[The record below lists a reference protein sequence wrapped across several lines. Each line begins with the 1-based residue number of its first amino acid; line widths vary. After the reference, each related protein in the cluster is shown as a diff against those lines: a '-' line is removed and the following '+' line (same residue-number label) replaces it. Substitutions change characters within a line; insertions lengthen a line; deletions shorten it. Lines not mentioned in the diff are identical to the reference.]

1 MEIDIKEVGS
11 VTVLGFSGNLDTNT
25 APDAE
30 SQINGLMDGGAS
42 RTLIDFEN
50 LNYISS
56 AGLRV
61 LLATAKNMIT
71 IDGALKICSLNKTVY
86 EVFDISGFNKILSL
100 EANEEDALASF

>member
-1 MEIDIKEVGS
+1 MEIMIKEVDS
-11 VTVLGFSGNLDTNT
+11 VTVLAFSGNLDTNT

-30 SQINGLMDGGAS
+30 SQINNLMDAGAT
-42 RTLIDFEN
+42 RILIDFDN

-61 LLATAKNMIT
+61 LLATAKKMIT
-71 IDGALKICSLNKTVY
+71 INGALKICSLNKTVY

-100 EANEEDALASF
+100 EANEKEALASF

>member
-30 SQINGLMDGGAS
+30 SQINGLMDGGAT
-42 RTLIDFEN
+42 RILINFEN

-61 LLATAKNMIT
+61 LLATAKKMIT

>member
-1 MEIDIKEVGS
+1 MEIKIKEVDS
-11 VTVLGFSGNLDTNT
+11 VTVLAFSGNLDTNT

-30 SQINGLMDGGAS
+30 SQINDLMDAGAT
-42 RTLIDFEN
+42 RILIDFDN

-61 LLATAKNMIT
+61 LLATAKKMIT
-71 IDGALKICSLNKTVY
+71 INGALKICSLNKTVY

-100 EANEEDALASF
+100 EANEEEALASF